1 MGEILKKDDVL
12 HIRGA
17 DGKLLPQKV
26 QLETLNVDDKP
37 FVEIIPMTR
46 GELIELYKKV
56 KDKGETDKDDDIMI
70 IQNHL
75 TNPVFSKEEL
85 SFAKPQFLG
94 AIVLAIMS
102 LSTGV
107 SQQDIGKNKAE
118 AIEQS
123 AFLQSGK

>member
-46 GELIELYKKV
+46 GELI
-56 KDKGETDKDDDIMI
+56 
-70 IQNHL
+70 
-75 TNPVFSKEEL
+75 
-85 SFAKPQFLG
+85 
-94 AIVLAIMS
+94 
-102 LSTGV
+102 
-107 SQQDIGKNKAE
+107 
-118 AIEQS
+118 
-123 AFLQSGK
+123 